1 MYDALTE
8 LADLS
13 LQLQKRSVTIPVA
26 HRAIGRQVAVFEAM
40 CSKPGPRLQEVD
52 DALKM
57 ALFKGVALHSG
68 SNSDVRINRQQ
79 FFRSLQNLKNRMLT
93 VHSSHVSTSSN
104 TADRYRTLISQLKVL
119 CPDNWPDEPAAS
131 PLYGDDDVTALAQR
145 FNVDVRQSIRA
156 FREYSLIMVG
166 KDSQRS

>member
-13 LQLQKRSVTIPVA
+13 LELQKRSVTIPVA

-79 FFRSLQNLKNRMLT
+79 FFRSLAENLKNRMLT
-93 VHSSHVSTSSN
+93 VQSSHVSTSSN
-104 TADRYRTLISQLKVL
+104 TDADRYRTLISQLKVL
-119 CPDNWPDEPAAS
+119 CRS
-131 PLYGDDDVTALAQR
+131 RQLA
-145 FNVDVRQSIRA
+145 
-156 FREYSLIMVG
+156 
-166 KDSQRS
+166 

>member
-1 MYDALTE
+1 VLFMNRFQHCTNISGKLRVMHYVRNGRQRSTYSGLAARLSSKPFVENLGLMYDALTE

-13 LQLQKRSVTIPVA
+13 LELQKRSVTIPVA

-68 SNSDVRINRQQ
+68 SNSDVRINRQ
-79 FFRSLQNLKNRMLT
+79 
-93 VHSSHVSTSSN
+93 HSSEVWQKT
-104 TADRYRTLISQLKVL
+104 
-119 CPDNWPDEPAAS
+119 
-131 PLYGDDDVTALAQR
+131 
-145 FNVDVRQSIRA
+145 
-156 FREYSLIMVG
+156 
-166 KDSQRS
+166 

>member
-26 HRAIGRQVAVFEAM
+26 HRAIGRQVAVFEAT

-57 ALFKGVALHSG
+57 VLRCTVAVTVTYESIVNILQKSG
-68 SNSDVRINRQQ
+68 RK
-79 FFRSLQNLKNRMLT
+79 L
-93 VHSSHVSTSSN
+93 
-104 TADRYRTLISQLKVL
+104 
-119 CPDNWPDEPAAS
+119 E
-131 PLYGDDDVTALAQR
+131 
-145 FNVDVRQSIRA
+145 
-156 FREYSLIMVG
+156 E
-166 KDSQRS
+166 